1 MKRKKESNKN
11 RRKTRKKK
19 TLKTTKEKEWEV
31 FKLQK
36 RSEKKLNEWMGREKE
51 KIQEFKNG

>member
-19 TLKTTKEKEWEV
+19 TLKTTKEKEGEV

-36 RSEKKLNEWMGREKE
+36 RSEKKLNE
-51 KIQEFKNG
+51 